1 MNQHLLYLTLNLL
14 SVSVPFLLSFYSKA
28 PFIKKWKYFWPA
40 ALITAS
46 VFVVWDELFTH
57 MGVWGFNPRFVL
69 EKYAVDLPVEEIL
82 FFICVPYACVFT
94 YEAVGHFVKDSHL
107 LARHQHLVARVL
119 AVVLMIAGLLFVTRL
134 YTSVTFISLSVFLF
148 FLEWKLKPNY
158 LGRFFLT
165 FIIILI
171 PFFIVNGILTGSF
184 IDEEVVWY
192 NDAENLGVRIGTI
205 PFEDIFYGMLMLL
218 MNVVIF
224 ERLQAAQ
231 ATKK

>member
-1 MNQHLLYLTLNLL
+1 LSQHFLYLALNLL
-14 SVSVPFLLSFYSKA
+14 SVSVPFILSFYSKA
-28 PFIKKWKYFWPA
+28 PFVKKWKYFWPA
-40 ALITAS
+40 TLITAFI
-46 VFVVWDELFTH
+46 FVVWDEVFTH
-57 MGVWGFNPRFVL
+57 MGVWGFNQRYVL
-69 EKYAVDLPVEEIL
+69 GNYIADLPGEEIL
-82 FFICVPYACVFT
+82 FFICIPYACVFT
-94 YEAVGHFVKDSHL
+94 YEAVGHFLKDSYFL
-107 LARHQHLVARVL
+107 ERHQHQIARLL
-119 AVVLMIAGLLFVTRL
+119 AAALMIAGLLFIDRL
-134 YTSVTFISLSVFLF
+134 YTSVTFISLSIFLF

-192 NDAENLGVRIGTI
+192 DDAENLSVRIGTI

-224 ERLQAAQ
+224 EKLQAGKTAR
-231 ATKK
+231 K